1 VLSNEILAQCVN
13 GGGVAILTAGANPG
27 GTDLELPLAAP
38 PQDRLWWDSWTW
50 WSRWPFQ
57 TQMLWDSLCVC
68 VCVCVQLTAIFII
81 SLLVAQESKSLLS
94 WVFWFWS
101 LTRLPSR
108 CQLNQHCLKTTSKR
122 ELPGSLLYGG
132 FSSLH
137 TIGQTS
143 PFTPH
148 YVGIFLEDSHRATRF
163 MRLSKWEDKREQ
175 DGNHNLL
182 QLSIGNN
189 IS

>member
-1 VLSNEILAQCVN
+1 MEVVWQYSQQVPTLEAPTWNSLWQPHLKI
-13 GGGVAILTAGANPG
+13 GFDGTPG
-27 GTDLELPLAAP
+27 PDDPDGHFKLKCCGIP
-38 PQDRLWWDSWTW
+38 
-50 WSRWPFQ
+50 
-57 TQMLWDSLCVC
+57 CVC
-68 VCVCVQLTAIFII
+68 VCVCVWLTAIFII

-122 ELPGSLLYGG
+122 VLPGSLLYGG